1 MGQMKKSNFDFLT
14 MLEELDLPSSVSQ
27 EKEKKIKQAFKKLI
41 LFDKNNAEEIANCFI
56 DTVANNHLG
65 VYYRELYFVLDLLIL
80 LLDNSKNNRARAI
93 CILGILNDLAYFELD
108 SAENFKQIDIE
119 IRKKLNMFT
128 DEYFDIRLNSIKQ
141 A

>member
-1 MGQMKKSNFDFLT
+1 MKKSNFDFLT

-27 EKEKKIKQAFKKLI
+27 EKKKKIKQAFKKLI

-65 VYYRELYFVLDLLIL
+65 VYYRELYYVLDLLVL
-80 LLDNSKNNRARAI
+80 LLNNSKNNQDRAI
-93 CILGILNDLAYFELD
+93 CVLGILNDLAYFELD
-108 SAENFKQIDIE
+108 SAENSKQIDIE

-128 DEYFDIRLNSIKQ
+128 DEYFDIRLNSFKQ

>member
-1 MGQMKKSNFDFLT
+1 MKKSNFDFLT

-56 DTVANNHLG
+56 DPVANNHLG